1 MCPRGVRRASGVFSI
16 FSSIILGRAS
26 RKFFVP
32 SPRKNRRDRVA
43 YVRVYLYTHEQQQR
57 QTDGEKGVEERAE
70 KSRAHVL
77 SPPLCSCPYMHMHAY
92 AEIERESAW
101 VLCGFASTGESNPCK
116 FRSSRLCV
124 RVYTRRQ
131 KHYFRNYFLLLCFR
145 TCRRAHTAIISNLF
159 NISRVRAE
167 SRGRTACVM
176 INVIY
181 RGLKI
186 PGRAFTK
193 IYNYSCRV
201 KLFCKSK
208 NDFSLTW
215 NVKNETLNRKDWLE

>member
-1 MCPRGVRRASGVFSI
+1 MRKPSAAYPSRRLQTTVNDHVYSRCEKRGKLRPDVVKDVGDQKEEEADAKMCPRGVRRALGVFSI

-92 AEIERESAW
+92 AEIERERAPRCFA
-101 VLCGFASTGESNPCK
+101 VLQVRARATLVKFA
-116 FRSSRLCV
+116 
-124 RVYTRRQ
+124 
-131 KHYFRNYFLLLCFR
+131 
-145 TCRRAHTAIISNLF
+145 RRAYVCVCILADKSIIFAIISF
-159 NISRVRAE
+159 CFVFVRAGE
-167 SRGRTACVM
+167 RIQQLS
-176 INVIY
+176 VIY
-181 RGLKI
+181 S
-186 PGRAFTK
+186 
-193 IYNYSCRV
+193 IYRECAP
-201 KLFCKSK
+201 KAGEEQLA
-208 NDFSLTW
+208 
-215 NVKNETLNRKDWLE
+215 